1 MIKATAAAA
10 LTVLSGLAFAAPS
23 VDANI
28 EMDTNW
34 ANQDRGFSQNGRV
47 EFNVA
52 GKTEKG
58 GFVAGRASFLAQK
71 TGGVATDDMWVQF
84 GNASADLKL
93 GRFEAAD
100 VNAVGKDTIV
110 DDTGVAGYR
119 NVLRGRFGGSTAHA
133 ALTFNASSALSVELG
148 VIADGKA
155 TAVRPV
161 VTYSANGLVVR
172 ASVDAGHTWNAAT
185 EDSVGIVAGV
195 PAVVP
200 GTAASKTKIQGFG
213 LGVSLPVAGGTVN
226 ASVGSGKRGDVKSS
240 SVLVN
245 ATLGNFGIGYI
256 RDKDEGVSA
265 ENNVYTA
272 YSLPLFDTGATITPA
287 LAYSKRSGADNMV
300 TARVRVNYTF

>member
-1 MIKATAAAA
+1 MTRMIKATAAAA

-28 EMDTNW
+28 ELDTDWSN
-34 ANQDRGFSQNGRV
+34 NDRGFSQGGRV

-100 VNAVGKDTIV
+100 LFMVGKDTKV
-110 DDTGVAGYR
+110 EDTGVAGYR
-119 NVLRGRFGGSTAHA
+119 NVLRGRFGSSVAHA
-133 ALTFNASSALSVELG
+133 AATFNASSAVSVELG
-148 VIADGKA
+148 VIGDGESV
-155 TAVRPV
+155 AVRPV
-161 VTYSANGLVVR
+161 VTYSANGMVVR
-172 ASVDAGHTWNAAT
+172 VGVDAGKVNGANKDKISGAGIT
-185 EDSVGIVAGV
+185 VGV
-195 PAVVP
+195 
-200 GTAASKTKIQGFG
+200 
-213 LGVSLPVAGGTVN
+213 PVAGGTVN
-226 ASVGSGKRGDVKSS
+226 ASVNSGKVAGVKGT
-240 SVLVN
+240 SVGLN
-245 ATLGNFGIGYI
+245 GTFGNFGLGYI
-256 RDKDEGVSA
+256 ADKSDAVAVGTGKTEH
-265 ENNVYTA
+265 NVYTA